1 MFLEAIIIILVIV
14 IILFLLKDN
23 QDENETKY
31 YDLDYTDNEY
41 RQNTQ
46 FLI

>member
-1 MFLEAIIIILVIV
+1 MFLKTIIIVLVVI

-31 YDLDYTDNEY
+31 YDMDYTDTDY

-46 FLI
+46 YLI